1 MTDMPMNEF
10 RGAGH
15 DVIEWIAQYL
25 DGLRELPVLPR
36 VQPGDVRSALPPS
49 APEDG
54 EPIDLILRD
63 FQSIIVPANTQW
75 SHPRFHAYF
84 SVSPSAPGIL
94 GEMLAATLNV
104 NGMVW
109 KSSPAF
115 TELELTV
122 LDWVRQWLGLPE
134 SFFGVMYDTASTSTM
149 HALAAAR
156 QLVDPDSRTRG
167 MRGDLTVYTSEQAH
181 SSVEKGAIALGFG
194 QDNVRKIAVDAEF
207 RMKPDALEA
216 ALAADVAAGKR
227 PCCVTP
233 TVGTTSTTSI
243 DPVREVVG
251 IAERYGAWVHVDGA
265 YGACA
270 GIVPELREVLDGVE
284 TAHSLVLN
292 PHKWF
297 FTPIDC
303 SILYTSRPDVLRQA
317 FSLIPEYLR
326 TAQDE
331 QVVNWMDYG
340 VPLGRRFRSLKLWF
354 VLRYFGR
361 ARMAAIIR
369 SHVEMA
375 RTLAAWIEAD
385 ERFELAAPV
394 PLSLV
399 CFRKRG
405 SDEVN
410 RRLMDRINES
420 GVAFLSHTV
429 LNDRFVIRYALGNLR
444 TTLDDVKLVWSR
456 IQAEA
461 ASA

>member
-1 MTDMPMNEF
+1 MIDMTPDEF
-10 RGAGH
+10 RRAGNE
-15 DVIEWIAQYL
+15 VIDWIANYL
-25 DGLRELPVLPR
+25 DGLRDLPVLPR
-36 VQPGDVRSALPPS
+36 VKPGDVRSALPAS
-49 APEDG
+49 GPEDG
-54 EPIDLILRD
+54 EPMERILRD
-63 FQSIIVPANTQW
+63 FESIIVPANTHW
-75 SHPRFHAYF
+75 NHPRFHAYF
-84 SVSPSAPGIL
+84 SVSASSPGIL
-94 GEMLAATLNV
+94 AEALASTLNV

-122 LDWVRQWLGLPE
+122 VDWLRQWLGLPT
-134 SFFGVMYDTASTSTM
+134 SFFGVMYDTASVSTM

-194 QDNVRKIAVDAEF
+194 QDNVRKIPVDAGF
-207 RMKPDALEA
+207 RMKVEP
-216 ALAADVAAGKR
+216 LAAAMAADAAAGKR
-227 PCCVTP
+227 PCCVVP

-243 DPVREVVG
+243 DPVRDVAAV
-251 IAERYGAWVHVDGA
+251 AAKYGAWLHVDGA

-270 GIVPELREVLDGVE
+270 GIVPELRWVLDGVDA
-284 TAHSLVLN
+284 AHSLVLN
-292 PHKWF
+292 PHKWL

-303 SILYTSRPDVLRQA
+303 SLLYTSRPEVLRQA

-326 TAQDE
+326 TAQDDT
-331 QVVNWMDYG
+331 VVNLMDYG

-354 VLRYFGR
+354 VMRYFGH
-361 ARMAAIIR
+361 AQMAQVIQ
-369 SHVEMA
+369 SHVDMA
-375 RTLAAWIEAD
+375 QTLASWIEAD

-405 SDEVN
+405 SDEAN
-410 RRLMDRINES
+410 RQLMDRINES

-429 LNDRFVIRYALGNLR
+429 LNGRFVIRYALGNLR
-444 TTLDDVKLVWSR
+444 TTMDDLKLVWGR

-461 ASA
+461 AAA

>member
-1 MTDMPMNEF
+1 MIDMAPDEF
-10 RGAGH
+10 RRTGNE
-15 DVIEWIAQYL
+15 VIDWIANYL
-25 DGLRELPVLPR
+25 DGIRDLPVLPR
-36 VQPGDVRSALPPS
+36 VKPGDVRSALPLS
-49 APEDG
+49 GPEDG
-54 EPIDLILRD
+54 EPMDRILRD
-63 FQSIIVPANTQW
+63 FESIIVPANTHW
-75 SHPRFHAYF
+75 NHPRFHAYF
-84 SVSPSAPGIL
+84 SVSASSPGIL
-94 GEMLAATLNV
+94 AEALASALNV

-122 LDWVRQWLGLPE
+122 VDWLRQWLGLPP
-134 SFFGVMYDTASTSTM
+134 SFFGVMYDTASVSTM

-194 QDNVRKIAVDAEF
+194 QDNVRKIPVDEAF
-207 RMKPDALEA
+207 RMRVEP
-216 ALAADVAAGKR
+216 LAAAMADDAAAGKR
-227 PCCVTP
+227 PCCVVP

-243 DPVREVVG
+243 DPVREV
-251 IAERYGAWVHVDGA
+251 AAAAANYGAWLHVDGA
-265 YGACA
+265 YGGCA
-270 GIVPELREVLDGVE
+270 GIVPELKWVLDGVD

-292 PHKWF
+292 PHKWL
-297 FTPIDC
+297 FTPVDC
-303 SILYTSRPDVLRQA
+303 SLLYTSRPEVLRQA

-326 TAQDE
+326 TAQDDT
-331 QVVNWMDYG
+331 VVNLMDYG

-354 VLRYFGR
+354 VMRYFGH
-361 ARMAAIIR
+361 ARMAQVIQ
-369 SHVEMA
+369 SHVDMA
-375 RTLAAWIEAD
+375 QTLASWIEAD
-385 ERFELAAPV
+385 DRFELAAPV

-405 SDEVN
+405 SDAAN
-410 RRLMDRINES
+410 RQLMDRINDS

-444 TTLDDVKLVWSR
+444 TTLDDLKLVWGR

-461 ASA
+461 AAA